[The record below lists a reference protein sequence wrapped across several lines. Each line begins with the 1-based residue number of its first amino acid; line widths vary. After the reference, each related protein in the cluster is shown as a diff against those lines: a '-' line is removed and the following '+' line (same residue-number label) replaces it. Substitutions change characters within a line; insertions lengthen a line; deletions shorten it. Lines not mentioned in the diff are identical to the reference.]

1 MKKLLALSLAFGSAA
16 LALGQ
21 DQELELNDLAPPS
34 FPAATIMGV
43 QPMEIVKPRS
53 YNELETA
60 LINNFTEGG
69 AVLIPNDFAME
80 VMPSWLAKP
89 ASKRFVQADQLD
101 QNKFNFKNI
110 VWDNLAISIAS
121 VNENIGDTSF
131 NSKLGFGLRTKILEG
146 KLSNSTKEKIALK
159 RVSVMES
166 QAIPLAIKDAIV
178 DAEDGI
184 TEENGLTKDKFAD
197 LAISLLEAKNLSDSA
212 TLRLIV
218 GDFWREIVKSR
229 KPLNKAGWLAVIEKF
244 KAKANQ
250 LSNTEGR
257 IALAKELADLRGKRT
272 GLIWEVA
279 AATFIDFPTGTVD
292 YSDVPKVGVW
302 TTVSYTEGKG
312 MGDFSL
318 LVRYIN
324 DLGLARSDTS
334 IVNSYNLDIGF
345 RASLNVKSFTLAAEG
360 LMRWKTIGASF
371 PGTTQFGTGK
381 INYTQKDYRLAI
393 NASYAFG
400 NKLSIGYTFGKNF
413 DFTEGSDLNLIN
425 QLSLN
430 YAFGSVPIKF

>member
-1 MKKLLALSLAFGSAA
+1 MKKLVLYFLTIGSGFYAMA
-16 LALGQ
+16 Q
-21 DQELELNDLAPPS
+21 NHELELNDLAPPS

-89 ASKRFVQADQLD
+89 TSRRFVRADQLGK
-101 QNKFNFKNI
+101 NKFDLKKI
-110 VWDNLAISIAS
+110 AWDNLAISIAS

-131 NSKLGFGLRTKILEG
+131 NTKLGFGFRTKLLEG
-146 KLSNSTKEKIALK
+146 RLSKLTKTRIALK
-159 RVSVMES
+159 RLSVQES
-166 QAIPLAIKDAIV
+166 HIVPDAIKFAIQSV
-178 DAEDGI
+178 KI
-184 TEENGLTKDKFAD
+184 KLRTEGETVTKKTFGD
-197 LAISLLEAKNLSDSA
+197 LAIQGLENQADSA
-212 TLRLIV
+212 GLRIIANQYW
-218 GDFWREIVKSR
+218 DEAAKSEESLS
-229 KPLNKAGWLAVIEKF
+229 KDGWSAVSEMLQK
-244 KAKANQ
+244 KANDF
-250 LSNTEGR
+250 SNSPER
-257 IALAKELADLRGKRT
+257 IELAKELADLRGKRT
-272 GLIWEVA
+272 GFIWEIA
-279 AATFIDFPTGTVD
+279 AASFVDFPTGSMD
-292 YSDVPKVGVW
+292 YSDIPKVGAW
-302 TTVSYTEGKG
+302 TTFSYTEGKG
-312 MGDFSL
+312 IGDFSL
-318 LVRYIN
+318 LIRYIN
-324 DLGLARSDTS
+324 DLGLARSDTT
-334 IVNSYNLDIGF
+334 VNNAFDLDIGF
-345 RASLNVKSFTLAAEG
+345 RASVNLKNFTLAAEG
-360 LMRWKTIGASF
+360 LMRWKTIGATL

-413 DFTEGSDLNLIN
+413 DFTEGTDLNLIN